1 LEVVIYMIFS
11 SISKEIELKN
21 FILLSNLWIIW
32 IVLYFIK
39 FIRRK
44 NIMYLIILIPI
55 IVILCVVL
63 IRNLRINLA
72 L

>member
-21 FILLSNLWIIW
+21 FVLLSNLWIIW